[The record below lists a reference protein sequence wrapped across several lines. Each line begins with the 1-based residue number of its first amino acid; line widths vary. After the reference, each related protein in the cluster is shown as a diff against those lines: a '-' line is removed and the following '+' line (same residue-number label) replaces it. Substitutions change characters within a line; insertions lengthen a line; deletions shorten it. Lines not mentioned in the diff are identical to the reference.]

1 MWSSPVEESEPP
13 QPPAG
18 AAFFFRS
25 TDTHMAQARAKQ
37 ISFLRER
44 QYGAAFLGAITLLF
58 IVVALLHATGS

>member
-1 MWSSPVEESEPP
+1 
-13 QPPAG
+13 
-18 AAFFFRS
+18 
-25 TDTHMAQARAKQ
+25 MAQAHTKQ